1 MTWLNTTP
9 DEVRAMACDPVDDSP
24 LSDDELDEL
33 EAWLLFNT
41 AAECGMPQGGVTLST
56 TFLGSSE
63 RFTSCGAPRCRLTG
77 YGRCSPTLHRS
88 RRSSCP
94 GACSAPTRPIRPG

>member
-1 MTWLNTTP
+1 MTWLNMTP

-41 AAECGMPQGGVTLST
+41 AAECGMPQGRRHPIHDVPRLFRAVHELRGLRGV
-56 TFLGSSE
+56 G
-63 RFTSCGAPRCRLTG
+63 
-77 YGRCSPTLHRS
+77 
-88 RRSSCP
+88 
-94 GACSAPTRPIRPG
+94 